1 MRFLEFVIKENLSQ
15 AYLDQQRIKYQGKSL
30 NDLNPAELSAAKKEI
45 TTMDIKSWEQ
55 LATAQIPVLGDL
67 ARDKLKDT
75 PRLPVEKII
84 PDMQAIGL
92 DNYRID
98 NSKKLSVYVPRAE
111 RKATIR
117 MMLNRLSDAKYD
129 ASAGGSSL
137 GLVLYRGVKIQIRP
151 SGSSGKESAGLKNE
165 AHLIET
171 INRMIGEVGPLN
183 VTFVGDNGKSITAK
197 DVTEVQSV
205 GADTANRKKSDV
217 NLISNGKPI
226 PLSLKK
232 ANAEYWESADTMWG
246 AKADAIIDK
255 LNAQGKIN
263 LTPVED
269 KIRNDGTQFVK
280 ISPEVAVKATAEET
294 LNVVFGNDILQGNG
308 GVVKETFDDEHY
320 TLEGNNLTI
329 TADLVITKPEDI
341 PDNQKVFWLIRN
353 DVTRTRPKH
362 KYPGLRVLAAY
373 AKRINPNVLV
383 VEQ

>member
-1 MRFLEFVIKENLSQ
+1 MRYAELIIKENVSQ
-15 AYLDQQRIKYQGKSL
+15 AYIDNLKMQYQGKSL
-30 NDLNPAELSAAKKEI
+30 DTVSPAELRKAKKEL
-45 TTMDIKSWEQ
+45 TNLDNKSWRQ
-55 LATAQIPVLGDL
+55 IAAADIPVISDL
-67 ARDKLKDT
+67 ARDALKDVKQM
-75 PRLPVEKII
+75 PVEKII

-98 NSKKLSVYVPRAE
+98 SSVKLSVYVPRAE

-117 MMLNRLSDAKYD
+117 MMLNKLDATYD
-129 ASAGGSSL
+129 ASAGSSSL
-137 GLVLYRGVKIQIRP
+137 GLVMYKGVKIQVRP
-151 SGSSGKESAGLKNE
+151 AGGSGSESAGLKNE

-183 VTFVGDNGKSITAK
+183 ITFVGDNGQSITAR
-197 DVTEVQSV
+197 DVTEAQSV

-217 NLISNGKPI
+217 NLISNGKPV

-246 AKADAIIDK
+246 DKADALIDQ
-255 LNAQGKIN
+255 LDAQGKIK
-263 LTPVED
+263 LTPVEN
-269 KIRNDGTQFVK
+269 KVRNDGTQFVK
-280 ISPEVAVKATAEET
+280 VSPEIAVRATAEET
-294 LNVVFGNDILQGNG
+294 VDVVFGTDILQGNG
-308 GVVKETFDDEHY
+308 GVVKETFEDEHY
-320 TLEGNNLTI
+320 KLEGNNLTV

-353 DVTRTRPKH
+353 DSTRTRPNH

-383 VEQ
+383 VNQ

>member
-1 MRFLEFVIKENLSQ
+1 MRFVEFVIKENLSQ
-15 AYLDQQRIKYQGKSL
+15 AYLDQLTMQYQGKSL
-30 NDLNPAELSAAKKEI
+30 DNISPAELRQAKKVL
-45 TTMDIKSWEQ
+45 TTLDNKAWRQI
-55 LATAQIPVLGDL
+55 AAADIPVLSDL
-67 ARDKLKDT
+67 ARDTLKDV
-75 PRLPVEKII
+75 PKMPVEKII

-98 NSKKLSVYVPRAE
+98 SSKKLSVYVPRAE

-117 MMLNRLSDAKYD
+117 MMLDRLDATYD
-129 ASAGGSSL
+129 AGAGSSSL
-137 GLVLYRGVKIQIRP
+137 GLVTYQGVKIQVRP
-151 SGSSGKESAGLKNE
+151 AGGSGSESAGLKNE

-183 VTFVGDNGKSITAK
+183 ITFVGDNGQSITAR
-197 DVTEVQSV
+197 DVTEAQSV

-217 NLISNGKPI
+217 NLISNGKPV

-246 AKADAIIDK
+246 DKADALIDQ
-255 LNAQGKIN
+255 LDRQGKIK
-263 LTPVED
+263 LTPVEN

-280 ISPEVAVKATAEET
+280 VSPEIAVKATAEET
-294 LNVVFGNDILQGNG
+294 IDVVFGTDILQGNG
-308 GVVKETFDDEHY
+308 GVVKETFEDEHY
-320 TLEGNNLTI
+320 KLEGNNLTV

-353 DVTRTRPKH
+353 DSTRTRPNH

-383 VEQ
+383 VDQ

>member
-1 MRFLEFVIKENLSQ
+1 MRFVEFIVKENLSQ
-15 AYLDQQRIKYQGKSL
+15 EYIDNLKMQYQDKSL
-30 NDLNPAELSAAKKEI
+30 DNISPAELRRAKKVL
-45 TTMDIKSWEQ
+45 TTLDNKSWQ
-55 LATAQIPVLGDL
+55 QIAAADIPVLSDL
-67 ARDKLKDT
+67 AKDALKDV
-75 PRLPVEKII
+75 PKMPVEKII

-98 NSKKLSVYVPRAE
+98 SSKKLSVYVPRAE

-117 MMLNRLSDAKYD
+117 MMLNKLDATYD
-129 ASAGGSSL
+129 ASAGSSSL
-137 GLVLYRGVKIQIRP
+137 GLVIYKGVKIQIRP
-151 SGSSGKESAGLKNE
+151 AGGSGGESAGLKNE

-183 VTFVGDNGKSITAK
+183 VTFVGDNGQTITAR
-197 DVTEVQSV
+197 DVTEAQSV

-217 NLISNGKPI
+217 NLISNGKPV

-246 AKADAIIDK
+246 DKADALIDQ
-255 LNAQGKIN
+255 LAAQGKIK
-263 LTPVED
+263 LTPVEN
-269 KIRNDGTQFVK
+269 KVRKDGTQFVK
-280 ISPEVAVKATAEET
+280 VSPEIAVKATAEET
-294 LNVVFGNDILQGNG
+294 VNVVFGTDILQGNG
-308 GVVKETFDDEHY
+308 GVVKETFEDEHY
-320 TLEGNNLTI
+320 KLEGNNLTV

-353 DVTRTRPKH
+353 DSTRTRPNH

-383 VEQ
+383 VNQ

>member
-15 AYLDQQRIKYQGKSL
+15 AYLDQLKIKYQGKTL
-30 NDLNPAELSAAKKEI
+30 NDLSPAELSKAKKEL
-45 TTMDIKSWEQ
+45 TTMDLKSWEQ
-55 LATAQIPVLGDL
+55 LAAAQIPVLGDL
-67 ARDKLKDT
+67 ARDALKDT

-111 RKATIR
+111 RKATIK
-117 MMLNRLSDAKYD
+117 MMLNRLSDARYD

-137 GLVLYRGVKIQIRP
+137 GLVIYRGVKIQIRP
-151 SGSSGKESAGLKNE
+151 AGGSGKESAGLKNE

-183 VTFVGDNGKSITAK
+183 VTFVGDNGQSITAK
-197 DVTEVQSV
+197 DVTEAQSV

-217 NLISNGKPI
+217 NLVSNGKQI

-232 ANAEYWESADTMWG
+232 SNAEYWESADTMWG
-246 AKADAIIDK
+246 AKADALIDK
-255 LNAQGKIN
+255 LNAEGKIN
-263 LTPVED
+263 LTPIEN

-294 LNVVFGNDILQGNG
+294 LNVVFGTDILQGNG
-308 GVVKETFDDEHY
+308 GVVKETFEDEHY
-320 TLEGNNLTI
+320 TLDGNNLTI

-341 PDNQKVFWLIRN
+341 PDKQKVFWLIRN
-353 DVTRTRPKH
+353 DSTRTRPNH